1 MINVKDIG
9 EQYKTEI
16 KGTMTEI
23 LTELTYL
30 IRNLKKGGIP
40 KEFIMASVKIGLEEK
55 IKENED

>member
-9 EQYKTEI
+9 EQYETEV

-30 IRNLKKGGIP
+30 ISNLKKGGIP
-40 KEFIMASVKIGLEEK
+40 KEFIMVSVKAGLEEK